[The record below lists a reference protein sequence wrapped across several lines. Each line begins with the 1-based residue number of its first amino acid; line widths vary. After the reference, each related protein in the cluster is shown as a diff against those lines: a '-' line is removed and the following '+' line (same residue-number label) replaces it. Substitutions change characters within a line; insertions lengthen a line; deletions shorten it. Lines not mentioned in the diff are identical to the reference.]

1 MTDLVHSLLSRRRLV
16 PSETLL
22 DCLELADWLG
32 PLICAGLTPHLTMRL
47 TMAELQARWDCPQF
61 IASKRMAD
69 LQGAQ
74 LIDASFYP
82 GEGAYW
88 AVKRVGPVV

>member
-1 MTDLVHSLLSRRRLV
+1 MTDLVRSVLARRRLV

-32 PLICAGLTPHLTMRL
+32 SRICAGLTPHITM
-47 TMAELQARWDCPQF
+47 TELRARWDCPQF
-61 IASKRMAD
+61 VASKRMAD

-74 LIDASFYP
+74 LIDASFHP
-82 GEGAYW
+82 GESAYW

>member
-1 MTDLVHSLLSRRRLV
+1 MTDLVRTVLSRRPWV

-32 PLICAGLTPHLTMRL
+32 PRICARLPPHL

-61 IASKRMAD
+61 VASKRMAE

-74 LIDASFYP
+74 LIDASFHP
-82 GEGAYW
+82 GESAYW

>member
-1 MTDLVHSLLSRRRLV
+1 MTDLVRTVLSRRRLV

-22 DCLELADWLG
+22 DFLELADWLG
-32 PLICAGLTPHLTMRL
+32 PRICAGLTPHLTV
-47 TMAELQARWDCPQF
+47 AELQARWDCPQF

-82 GEGAYW
+82 GESAYW
-88 AVKRVGPVV
+88 AVKRAEPVV

>member
-1 MTDLVHSLLSRRRLV
+1 MTDLVRSLLSRRRLV

-22 DCLELADWLG
+22 DCLELADWLR
-32 PLICAGLTPHLTMRL
+32 PRICAGLTPHL

-82 GEGAYW
+82 GESAYW

>member
-1 MTDLVHSLLSRRRLV
+1 MTDLVRSLLARRRLV

-32 PLICAGLTPHLTMRL
+32 PRICAGLTPHLTM
-47 TMAELQARWDCPQF
+47 AELQSRWDCPQF
-61 IASKRMAD
+61 ITSKRMAD

-74 LIDASFYP
+74 LIDASFHP
-82 GEGAYW
+82 GESAYW
-88 AVKRVGPVV
+88 AIKRVGPVV

>member
-1 MTDLVHSLLSRRRLV
+1 MTDLVRSVLVRRRLV

-32 PLICAGLTPHLTMRL
+32 PRICAGLTPHLTM
-47 TMAELQARWDCPQF
+47 AELRVRWDCPQF

-74 LIDASFYP
+74 LIDVSFYP
-82 GEGAYW
+82 GESAYW

>member
-1 MTDLVHSLLSRRRLV
+1 MTDLVRSVLSRRRLV
-16 PSETLL
+16 PGDTLL

-32 PLICAGLTPHLTMRL
+32 PRICAGLTPHLTM
-47 TMAELQARWDCPQF
+47 AELRARWDCPQF
-61 IASKRMAD
+61 IASTRMAD

-82 GEGAYW
+82 GESAYW
-88 AVKRVGPVV
+88 AVRRVGPVV

>member
-1 MTDLVHSLLSRRRLV
+1 MTDLVRSVLSRRRLV

-32 PLICAGLTPHLTMRL
+32 PRIRAGLTPYL

-61 IASKRMAD
+61 VASKRMAD
-69 LQGAQ
+69 LHGAQ

-82 GEGAYW
+82 GESAYW
-88 AVKRVGPVV
+88 AVKRVGSVV